1 MTGIRFGY
9 ADSSLGQLHYAEC
22 GTGAP
27 VVLLHQTPRSWDEY
41 REVLPLLGVT
51 HRAIAMDTAGFGRSA
66 PPAEHGIEH
75 YAAAVLEFLDALG
88 LNRVSL
94 VGHHTGGVVAIEVAA
109 SAPERV
115 DRLVLS
121 STPWVDAA
129 SREARAKRPP
139 IDHVPVSEDGE
150 HLTTLWQRRQG
161 FYPKGRP
168 DLLTRFVR
176 DALVLGDDVEAGHHA
191 VGRYRMEE
199 RIGKVSAPALCIGA
213 SADPHVF
220 PQLDALSSRL
230 NNAKVVIVEGGMV
243 PLMEEHAEEVVRVI
257 ARFLT

>member
-1 MTGIRFGY
+1 MRRIRFGY
-9 ADSSLGQLHYAEC
+9 ADTSLGQLHYAEC
-22 GTGAP
+22 GSGEP

-41 REVLPLLGVT
+41 REVLPLLGAT
-51 HRAIAMDTAGFGRSA
+51 HRAIAMDTAGFGNSA

-75 YAAAVLEFLDALG
+75 YAAAVLELLDALG
-88 LNRVSL
+88 LEKVSL

-129 SREARAKRPP
+129 SREARVDRPP
-139 IDHVPVSEDGE
+139 IDHVPVSEDGS
-150 HLTTLWQRRQG
+150 HLRTLWQRRQG
-161 FYPKGRP
+161 FYPERRL

-176 DALVLGDDVEAGHHA
+176 DALTLGDDVEAGHHA

-199 RIGKVSAPALCIGA
+199 RAGEVRAPVLCLGA
-213 SADPHVF
+213 SADPHTF
-220 PQLDALSSRL
+220 PQLGALSSRF
-230 NNAKVVIVEGGMV
+230 NAAEVVIVEGGMV
-243 PLMEEHAEEVVRVI
+243 PLMEEHAGEVVRVI